1 MSVVTFYDTSGK
13 ICVSNKTK
21 DVNLN
26 VFHMITGVNE
36 SKSLKNIFHLT
47 VHINLI
53 VENVK

>member
-1 MSVVTFYDTSGK
+1 MNVVTLYDTSSK

-21 DVNLN
+21 HVNLN
-26 VFHMITGVNE
+26 VFNMITGINE

-53 VENVK
+53 VENVM